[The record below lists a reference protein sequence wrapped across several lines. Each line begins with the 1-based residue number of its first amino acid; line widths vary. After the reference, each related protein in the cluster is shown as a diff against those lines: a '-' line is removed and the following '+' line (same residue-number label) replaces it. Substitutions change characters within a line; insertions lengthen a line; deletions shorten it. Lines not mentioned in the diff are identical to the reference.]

1 MKEKLQKMRA
11 AKKKRFQDVATKP
24 TKHKQI
30 NRKPTIF
37 LKQNTSV

>member
-1 MKEKLQKMRA
+1 MKEKLKKKARS
-11 AKKKRFQDVATKP
+11 KKKRFQDVATKP

-30 NRKPTIF
+30 NRKPTTF